1 LLIVVLTLMFIFNGD
16 GRNGFISLQTQELYK
31 KAKKAFAVN
40 SSYSNFKK
48 YVKNTDPIQFMELH
62 NLYRQ
67 GIL

>member
-1 LLIVVLTLMFIFNGD
+1 MFIFNGD

-62 NLYRQ
+62 NL
-67 GIL
+67 